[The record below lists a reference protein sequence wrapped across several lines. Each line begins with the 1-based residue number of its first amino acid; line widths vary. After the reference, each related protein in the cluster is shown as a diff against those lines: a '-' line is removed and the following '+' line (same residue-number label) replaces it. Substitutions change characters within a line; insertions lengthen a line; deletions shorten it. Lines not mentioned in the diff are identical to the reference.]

1 MKIQENTFAAAC
13 YDMNSIAELEEALR
27 NGPDEIVV
35 LAAKNAAAAYAAYE
49 AAIARAEVAHDEACE
64 AARKAYYAALAKV
77 D

>member
-1 MKIQENTFAAAC
+1 MEIRQKAGLDAIRVYN
-13 YDMNSIAELEEALR
+13 
-27 NGPDEIVV
+27 EIVV